1 MKEKYYYIRDEE
13 NKPRVTVCLMKE
25 EEGDVGIT
33 SRGVSVCSYQDNPC
47 KRVGRK
53 IARNRA
59 NYALLTGED
68 SLPILTNHSGV
79 AMNVPF
85 VSKSEF
91 MPFLSEMEDRILN
104 PKRGKKSAQ
113 TQDST

>member
-25 EEGDVGIT
+25 EHIMRKNTGT
-33 SRGVSVCSYQDNPC
+33 ARGVSVCSYQDNPC

-53 IARNRA
+53 IAKNRA
-59 NYALLTGED
+59 EYALFTEED

-91 MPFLSEMEDRILN
+91 MPFLSKMEDRILN
-104 PKRGKKSAQ
+104 PKRKGER
-113 TQDST
+113 